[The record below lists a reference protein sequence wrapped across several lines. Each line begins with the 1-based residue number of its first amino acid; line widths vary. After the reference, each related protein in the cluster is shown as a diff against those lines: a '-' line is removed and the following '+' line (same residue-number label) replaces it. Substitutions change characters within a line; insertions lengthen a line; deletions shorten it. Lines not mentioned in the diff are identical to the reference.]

1 MPKNRVQCQRSMSLA
16 DFVTQYGT
24 EHLPRYLAE
33 FCWRFNRRFDLA
45 NLLARL
51 AVVATQTTPMPYRLV
66 KLAES
71 HW

>member
-33 FCWRFNRRFDLA
+33 FC
-45 NLLARL
+45 
-51 AVVATQTTPMPYRLV
+51 
-66 KLAES
+66 
-71 HW
+71 